1 MYTSGLALR
10 GLHGLRD
17 GAGGSA
23 NIPTGFCC
31 AVGYHPYF
39 LPQGNSGDARFPYW
53 TCQSDTNPKLGGAPV
68 KCPDAVVGVP
78 GSRGGSSPTTPTGGT
93 GVTPYSGGATGTAT
107 ATGKPCP
114 IVPCARKPCP
124 PCQPQPCEEQ
134 PCYETADSGGDSTRG
149 MTGLR
154 GVRGLRGCGCGGN
167 CNRCRQASPCE
178 WG

>member
-1 MYTSGLALR
+1 MYISGLR
-10 GLHGLRD
+10 GLRD

-31 AVGYHPYF
+31 ATGYHPYF

-68 KCPDAVVGVP
+68 KCPQGGTAA
-78 GSRGGSSPTTPTGGT
+78 GSAGGGLPTGGT
-93 GVTPYSGGATGTAT
+93 STGISPYAGGATGTMT
-107 ATGKPCP
+107 ATTAKPCP
-114 IVPCARKPCP
+114 VVPCPKKPCP
-124 PCQPQPCEEQ
+124 PCVPQPCEEQ
-134 PCYETADSGGDSTRG
+134 PCYETGDSGGQTDNRN

-154 GVRGLRGCGCGGN
+154 GMRGLRGCGCGGN